1 LDQKAVPYRDGLFH
15 VPPNWSR
22 ATNYG
27 FRTFDPPMKP
37 PSQNQRAHLALLATA
52 FIWGLNYA
60 ISKYLL
66 TGIFTPLQLIF
77 LRLAGG
83 VSCFYIFQKFF
94 VHEKVARKD
103 LILLALLGV
112 LGFGLNQTLFYAGL
126 AYTSP
131 VDASILHV
139 INPILV
145 LIFSSF
151 LIGEKVTL
159 RKTGGIALG
168 SSGALLLI
176 FYSSGL
182 SFSGNHALGN
192 IMIIMNMVCYAIY
205 LVLIKPLTGKY
216 HTATILKWV
225 SLFGF
230 IFIIPFSIKPAL
242 EIHFSAI
249 STNTW
254 LLVLYVIVMNTFIAY
269 FLVNYALERVMPS
282 VVSYYTYLQPFI
294 AAAASVTV
302 GSGTITWTK
311 ILAALL
317 IFSGVA
323 LVNSGSKK
331 ETLKEVPERS

>member
-1 LDQKAVPYRDGLFH
+1 
-15 VPPNWSR
+15 
-22 ATNYG
+22 
-27 FRTFDPPMKP
+27 MKT
-37 PSQNQRAHLALLATA
+37 PSQNHRAHMALLASA
-52 FIWGLNYA
+52 FIWGLNYT

-66 TGIFTPLQLIF
+66 TDLFSPLQLIF

-83 VSCFYIFQKFF
+83 TICFYVFQKMF

-103 LILLALLGV
+103 LVMLAFLGII
-112 LGFGLNQTLFYAGL
+112 GFGLNQTLFYAGMAL
-126 AYTSP
+126 TSP

-145 LIFSSF
+145 LIFSS
-151 LIGEKVTL
+151 LIIGEKVTF
-159 RKTGGIALG
+159 RKTGGIVLG
-168 SSGALLLI
+168 SAGALLLI

-254 LLVLYVIVMNTFIAY
+254 LLVLYVIVINTFLAY

-282 VVSYYTYLQPFI
+282 IVSYYTYLQPFI

-302 GSGTITWTK
+302 GSGTITWSK
-311 ILAALL
+311 ILAAIF
-317 IFSGVA
+317 IFSGVW
-323 LVNSGSKK
+323 LVNSGSGK
-331 ETLKEVPERS
+331 EIKPSQISAGTNSASE

>member
-1 LDQKAVPYRDGLFH
+1 
-15 VPPNWSR
+15 
-22 ATNYG
+22 
-27 FRTFDPPMKP
+27 MKT
-37 PSQNQRAHLALLATA
+37 PSQNQRAHMALLATA

-66 TGIFTPLQLIF
+66 TDIFTPLQLIF
-77 LRLAGG
+77 MRLAGG
-83 VSCFYIFQKFF
+83 TLCFYIFQKMF

-103 LILLALLGV
+103 LIMLAFLGII
-112 LGFGLNQTLFYAGL
+112 GFGLNQTLFYAGMAL
-126 AYTSP
+126 TSP

-145 LIFSSF
+145 LIFSS
-151 LIGEKVTL
+151 LIIGEKVTF

-168 SSGALLLI
+168 TAGALLLI
-176 FYSSGL
+176 LYSSGL
-182 SFSGNHALGN
+182 SISGNHAYGN
-192 IMIIMNMVCYAIY
+192 MMIVANMIFYSLY

-216 HTATILKWV
+216 KTATILKWV

-242 EIHFSAI
+242 QIHFTAI
-249 STNTW
+249 PMSVW
-254 LLVLYVIVMNTFIAY
+254 LLVLYVIVINTFMAY

-282 VVSYYTYLQPFI
+282 IVSYYTYLQPFI

-302 GSGTITWTK
+302 GTGTVTWTK
-311 ILAALL
+311 ILAAVL

-323 LVNSGSKK
+323 LVNSSPKK
-331 ETLKEVPERS
+331 EKSQQVAEGSE

>member
-1 LDQKAVPYRDGLFH
+1 
-15 VPPNWSR
+15 
-22 ATNYG
+22 
-27 FRTFDPPMKP
+27 MKT

-52 FIWGLNYA
+52 FIWGLNYT

-77 LRLAGG
+77 LRLLGG
-83 VSCFYIFQKFF
+83 MICFYIFQKLF

-103 LILLALLGV
+103 LIMLAFLGII
-112 LGFGLNQTLFYAGL
+112 GFGLNQTLFYAGL
-126 AYTSP
+126 AFTSP

-145 LIFSSF
+145 LIFSSL
-151 LIGEKVTL
+151 LIGEKVTF
-159 RKTGGIALG
+159 RKTGGILLG

-176 FYSSGL
+176 FYSSGV

-192 IMIIMNMVCYAIY
+192 LMIILNMLCYALY

-216 HTATILKWV
+216 KTATILKWV

-242 EIHFSAI
+242 QIHFSAI
-249 STNTW
+249 SLNTW
-254 LLVLYVIVMNTFIAY
+254 LWVLYVILMNTFIAY

-302 GSGTITWTK
+302 GTGSITWTK
-311 ILAALL
+311 ILAASL

-323 LVNSGSKK
+323 LVNTGSKNEQSTESK
-331 ETLKEVPERS
+331 PAPD

>member
-1 LDQKAVPYRDGLFH
+1 MR
-15 VPPNWSR
+15 S
-22 ATNYG
+22 
-27 FRTFDPPMKP
+27 

-52 FIWGLNYA
+52 FIWGLNYT

-66 TGIFTPLQLIF
+66 TGIFSPLQLIF

-83 VSCFYIFQKFF
+83 VTCFYIFQKFF

-103 LILLALLGV
+103 LILLTFLGI

-126 AYTSP
+126 AFTSP

-145 LIFSSF
+145 MIFSSL
-151 LIGEKVTL
+151 LIGEQVTV
-159 RKTGGIALG
+159 RKAGGIAMG

-182 SFSGNHALGN
+182 SFSGNHAIGN
-192 IMIIMNMVCYAIY
+192 VLIILNMVCYALY
-205 LVLIKPLTGKY
+205 LVLIKPLMGKY

-242 EIHFSAI
+242 QINFAAI
-249 STNTW
+249 TATTW

-269 FLVNYALERVMPS
+269 FLINFALERVMPS
-282 VVSYYTYLQPFI
+282 MVSYYTYLQPFI
-294 AAAASVTV
+294 AAASSVTL
-302 GSGTITWTK
+302 GSGSITWTK
-311 ILAALL
+311 ILAAVL
-317 IFSGVA
+317 IFCGVA

-331 ETLKEVPERS
+331 EKLKEVTERSE

>member
-1 LDQKAVPYRDGLFH
+1 MGMAF
-15 VPPNWSR
+15 
-22 ATNYG
+22 
-27 FRTFDPPMKP
+27 FRTFMPLMKS
-37 PSQNQRAHLALLATA
+37 PSRNQRAHLALLATA
-52 FIWGLNYA
+52 FIWGLNYT

-66 TGIFTPLQLIF
+66 TGIFNPFQLIF

-83 VSCFYIFQKFF
+83 VTCFYIFQKFF

-103 LILLALLGV
+103 LILLAFLGI

-126 AYTSP
+126 SFTSP

-145 LIFSSF
+145 LIFSSL
-151 LIGEKVTL
+151 LIGEKVTI
-159 RKTGGIALG
+159 RKAGGIAMG

-182 SFSGNHALGN
+182 SFSGNHAIGN
-192 IMIIMNMVCYAIY
+192 VLIILNMVCYALY
-205 LVLIKPLTGKY
+205 LVLIKPLMGKY

-230 IFIIPFSIKPAL
+230 IFIVPFSIKPAL
-242 EIHFSAI
+242 EINFSAI
-249 STNTW
+249 STTVW

-282 VVSYYTYLQPFI
+282 IVSYYTYLQPFI

-302 GSGTITWTK
+302 GSGAITWTK

-331 ETLKEVPERS
+331 ETLKEVTEGSE

>member
-1 LDQKAVPYRDGLFH
+1 MKAP
-15 VPPNWSR
+15 
-22 ATNYG
+22 T
-27 FRTFDPPMKP
+27 
-37 PSQNQRAHLALLATA
+37 QNQRAHLALFATA

-66 TGIFTPLQLIF
+66 TGIFNPMQLIF
-77 LRLAGG
+77 LRLLGG
-83 VSCFYIFQKFF
+83 MTCFYIFQKLF

-103 LILLALLGV
+103 LIMLAFLGV
-112 LGFGLNQTLFYAGL
+112 IGFGLNQTLFYAGL

-145 LIFSSF
+145 LIFSSII
-151 LIGEKVTL
+151 IGERVTF
-159 RKTGGIALG
+159 RKTGGIVMG

-182 SFSGNHALGN
+182 SFSGNHAMGN
-192 IMIIMNMVCYAIY
+192 ALIIMNMICYALY
-205 LVLIKPLTGKY
+205 LVMIKPLTGKY
-216 HTATILKWV
+216 KTATILKWV

-242 EIHFSAI
+242 QIHFASI
-249 STNTW
+249 STSDW
-254 LLVLYVIVMNTFIAY
+254 LLVLYVIVMNTFVAY

-282 VVSYYTYLQPFI
+282 IVSYYTYLQPFI

-302 GSGTITWTK
+302 GSGSITWTK

-323 LVNSGSKK
+323 LVNTGPKK
-331 ETLKEVPERS
+331 ETLKKMPEGGK

>member
-1 LDQKAVPYRDGLFH
+1 
-15 VPPNWSR
+15 
-22 ATNYG
+22 
-27 FRTFDPPMKP
+27 MKTP
-37 PSQNQRAHLALLATA
+37 TQNQRAHLALLATA
-52 FIWGLNYA
+52 FIWGLNYT

-77 LRLAGG
+77 LRLLGG
-83 VSCFYIFQKFF
+83 MICFYIFQKLF

-103 LILLALLGV
+103 LIMLAFLGII
-112 LGFGLNQTLFYAGL
+112 GFGLNQTLFYAGL
-126 AYTSP
+126 AFTSP

-145 LIFSSF
+145 LIFSSL
-151 LIGEKVTL
+151 LIGEKVTF
-159 RKTGGIALG
+159 RKTGGILLG

-176 FYSSGL
+176 FYSSGV

-192 IMIIMNMVCYAIY
+192 LMIILNMLCYALY
-205 LVLIKPLTGKY
+205 LVLIKQLTGKY
-216 HTATILKWV
+216 KTATILKWV

-242 EIHFSAI
+242 QIHYSAI
-249 STNTW
+249 SLNTW
-254 LLVLYVIVMNTFIAY
+254 LWVLYVILMNTFMAY

-311 ILAALL
+311 ILAASL

-331 ETLKEVPERS
+331 EQSIESNPARD

>member
-1 LDQKAVPYRDGLFH
+1 MKA
-15 VPPNWSR
+15 
-22 ATNYG
+22 
-27 FRTFDPPMKP
+27 
-37 PSQNQRAHLALLATA
+37 PSQNQRAHVALLATA
-52 FIWGLNYA
+52 FIWGLNYT

-66 TGIFTPLQLIF
+66 TGIFSPLQLIF
-77 LRLAGG
+77 LRLLGG
-83 VSCFYIFQKFF
+83 MICFYIFQKLF

-103 LILLALLGV
+103 LIMLAFLGII
-112 LGFGLNQTLFYAGL
+112 GFGLNQTLFYAGL
-126 AYTSP
+126 AFTSP

-145 LIFSSF
+145 LIFSSL
-151 LIGEKVTL
+151 LIGEKVTI

-192 IMIIMNMVCYAIY
+192 LMIILNMICYALY
-205 LVLIKPLTGKY
+205 LVLVKPLTAKY
-216 HTATILKWV
+216 KTATILKWV

-242 EIHFSAI
+242 QINFSAI
-249 STNTW
+249 SLTDW
-254 LLVLYVIVMNTFIAY
+254 LWVLYVILINTFVAY

-331 ETLKEVPERS
+331 EKLKEVTEGGE